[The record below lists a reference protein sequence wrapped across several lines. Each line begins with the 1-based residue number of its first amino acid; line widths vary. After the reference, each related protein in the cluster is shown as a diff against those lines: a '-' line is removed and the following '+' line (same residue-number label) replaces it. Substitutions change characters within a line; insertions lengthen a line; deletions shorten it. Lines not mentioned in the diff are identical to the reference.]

1 MAIDV
6 IAPLALPSH
15 NTQLDN
21 HEEKFMT
28 TQKTGAQAQTR
39 DASPEQQ
46 PVREQIEERAY
57 YHYLERGRSDG
68 HALDDWLTAE
78 AELRQNKESLSV

>member
-1 MAIDV
+1 
-6 IAPLALPSH
+6 
-15 NTQLDN
+15 
-21 HEEKFMT
+21 MT
-28 TQKTGAQAQTR
+28 TQKTSAQTQTR
-39 DASPEQQ
+39 YASPEQQ

-57 YHYLERGRSDG
+57 YRYLERGRSDG

>member
-1 MAIDV
+1 
-6 IAPLALPSH
+6 
-15 NTQLDN
+15 
-21 HEEKFMT
+21 MT
-28 TQKTGAQAQTR
+28 TQKTSGQTQTR
-39 DASPEQQ
+39 YASPEQQ

-57 YHYLERGRSDG
+57 YRYLERGRSDG

>member
-1 MAIDV
+1 
-6 IAPLALPSH
+6 
-15 NTQLDN
+15 
-21 HEEKFMT
+21 MT
-28 TQKTGAQAQTR
+28 TQKTSAQTQTR
-39 DASPEQQ
+39 YTSPEQQ

-57 YHYLERGRSDG
+57 YRYLERGRSDG

>member
-1 MAIDV
+1 
-6 IAPLALPSH
+6 
-15 NTQLDN
+15 
-21 HEEKFMT
+21 MT
-28 TQKTGAQAQTR
+28 TQKTSAQTQTR
-39 DASPEQQ
+39 YASPEQQ

-57 YHYLERGRSDG
+57 YRYLERGRTDG

>member
-1 MAIDV
+1 
-6 IAPLALPSH
+6 
-15 NTQLDN
+15 
-21 HEEKFMT
+21 MT
-28 TQKTGAQAQTR
+28 TQTTSVQTQTR
-39 DASPEQQ
+39 YASPEQQ

-57 YHYLERGRSDG
+57 YRYLERGRSDG